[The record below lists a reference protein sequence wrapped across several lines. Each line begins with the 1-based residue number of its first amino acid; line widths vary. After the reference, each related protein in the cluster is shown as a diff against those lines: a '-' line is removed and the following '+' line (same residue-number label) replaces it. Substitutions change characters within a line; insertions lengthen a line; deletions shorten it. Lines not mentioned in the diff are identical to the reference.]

1 MLDITGLIPLVWR
14 SLVNILPD
22 INGFPLLGV
31 KWVSVRHGWISFYRS
46 LSFWQRP
53 RWGADMAVWL
63 RSDTVK
69 HVITVWWVLWQ
80 YDISCCWW
88 IGTVCDCTM
97 ANEFVSNSSVT
108 VCSHAPDIYD
118 RYNLSGKSIQ
128 MSIHGNDLVL
138 TWHPFTGFL
147 TAQSTWIHQWSMC
160 LIIIIICKDVSMM
173 RMSVWFGN
181 CIVHKDKILSR
192 ISCYKSQ
199 TFWILDI

>member
-1 MLDITGLIPLVWR
+1 MTLSEFSGLIRDRSVNKAWSKIPLWAFKHEISDSWAKCSYTHINTDVRVFIVVNGLINPLHINGLIHIWKISMNVITGLIPLVWR

-46 LSFWQRP
+46 LSFWHRP

-88 IGTVCDCTM
+88 IGTAFWLYYLQWVRFKQFS
-97 ANEFVSNSSVT
+97 A
-108 VCSHAPDIYD
+108 
-118 RYNLSGKSIQ
+118 R
-128 MSIHGNDLVL
+128 VL
-138 TWHPFTGFL
+138 TCPRPIWPLHF
-147 TAQSTWIHQWSMC
+147 
-160 LIIIIICKDVSMM
+160 V
-173 RMSVWFGN
+173 R
-181 CIVHKDKILSR
+181 
-192 ISCYKSQ
+192 
-199 TFWILDI
+199 